1 MKIKIVATSI
11 TVFVLLGGAIGVQ
24 QYISSQIT
32 SRVEREMPKASGI
45 SASIPLT
52 DIPSNLT
59 SDSIK
64 SAQINIKSFALK
76 ESGTKT
82 SLEISASNISKAKPN
97 RVGSL
102 EVTATISASTITQS
116 SEFNDAQIVGNTL
129 QVSAG
134 AGGMGKA
141 LLIPKYSNS
150 QLYFELQSVSFLDNE
165 IPASLLPA
173 ELQTQIKSRSQR
185 SLTPPK
191 GLKVRSVSLSSKGL
205 SVKMFGS
212 NIQLGNLGS
221 GLYGDFSF
229 TYSQEVFIEAL

>member
-1 MKIKIVATSI
+1 MKIKIIAAST
-11 TVFVLLGGAIGVQ
+11 TVFVLLGGVLGAQ

-45 SASIPLT
+45 SASIPLA
-52 DIPSNLT
+52 DLPSNIT

-64 SAQINIKSFALK
+64 SVNINIKSFALK
-76 ESGTKT
+76 ENGTKT
-82 SLEISASNISKAKPN
+82 SLDISASNISKAKPTTA
-97 RVGSL
+97 GSL
-102 EVTATISASTITQS
+102 EVTATISASTIAES
-116 SEFNDAQIVGNTL
+116 SEFDNAQIVGNTL

-134 AGGMGKA
+134 PGGVGTA

-150 QLYFELQSVSFLDNE
+150 QLYFELQSISIFGNQ
-165 IPASLLPA
+165 IPASSLPA
-173 ELQTQIKSRSQR
+173 ELQDQIRSKSQR

-191 GLKVRSVSLSSKGL
+191 GLKVESVSLSSKGL

-221 GLYGDFSF
+221 SL
-229 TYSQEVFIEAL
+229 

>member
-1 MKIKIVATSI
+1 MKIKSIAISATL
-11 TVFVLLGGAIGVQ
+11 FVLLGGVIGVQ

-32 SRVEREMPKASGI
+32 SKVQREMPNASGI
-45 SASIPLT
+45 SASVPLA
-52 DIPSNLT
+52 DVPSNLT

-64 SAQINIKSFALK
+64 SADINIKSFALK

-82 SLEISASNISKAKPN
+82 SLDISASNISKAKPTL
-97 RVGSL
+97 VGSL
-102 EVTATISASTITQS
+102 EVTATIPASTIAES

-134 AGGMGKA
+134 EGGLATA

-150 QLYFELQSVSFLDNE
+150 QIYFELQSVSFLGNQ
-165 IPASLLPA
+165 IPASSLPA
-173 ELQTQIKSRSQR
+173 ELQNQIKSRSQR

-191 GLKVRSVSLSSKGL
+191 GLKVESVSLSSKGL

-221 GLYGDFSF
+221 SL
-229 TYSQEVFIEAL
+229 

>member
-52 DIPSNLT
+52 DIPNNLT

-102 EVTATISASTITQS
+102 EVTATIPASTITQS
-116 SEFNDAQIVGNTL
+116 SKFNDAQIVGNTL

-150 QLYFELQSVSFLDNE
+150 QLYFELQSVSFLGNK
-165 IPASLLPA
+165 IPASVLPA

-221 GLYGDFSF
+221 SL
-229 TYSQEVFIEAL
+229 

>member
-1 MKIKIVATSI
+1 MKIKTIAISATA
-11 TVFVLLGGAIGVQ
+11 FVLLGGVVGVQ

-32 SRVEREMPKASGI
+32 SKVQREMPNASGI
-45 SASIPLT
+45 SASVPLA
-52 DIPSNLT
+52 DVPSNLT

-64 SAQINIKSFALK
+64 SANINIKSFALK

-82 SLEISASNISKAKPN
+82 SLEISASSISKAKPTL
-97 RVGSL
+97 VGSL

-116 SEFNDAQIVGNTL
+116 SEFNDAKIVGNTL

-134 AGGMGKA
+134 AGGMGTA

-150 QLYFELQSVSFLDNE
+150 QLYFELQSVSIFGNQ
-165 IPASLLPA
+165 IPVSSLPA
-173 ELQTQIKSRSQR
+173 DLQDQIKSKSQR

-191 GLKVRSVSLSSKGL
+191 GLKVKYVSLSSKGL
-205 SVKMFGS
+205 SVRMSGN

-221 GLYGDFSF
+221 GL
-229 TYSQEVFIEAL
+229 